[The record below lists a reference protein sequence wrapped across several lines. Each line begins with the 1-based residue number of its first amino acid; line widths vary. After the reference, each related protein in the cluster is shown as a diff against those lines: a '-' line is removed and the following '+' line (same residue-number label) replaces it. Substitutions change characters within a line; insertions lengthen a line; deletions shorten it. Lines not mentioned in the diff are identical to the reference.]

1 MNKLQRAKF
10 VEERLEAAFPHP
22 EIPLDSLDDYT
33 FLTAVML
40 SAQCT
45 DKRVNEVSPKLFA
58 VADTPEKWRNCR
70 NLKYGRL

>member
-45 DKRVNEVSPKLFA
+45 DKRVN
-58 VADTPEKWRNCR
+58 
-70 NLKYGRL
+70 

>member
-45 DKRVNEVSPKLFA
+45 GYRTQRQKTFFKLQRF
-58 VADTPEKWRNCR
+58 
-70 NLKYGRL
+70 